1 MHLNICAIE
10 KILFPLN
17 KQVYFSIE
25 KELNILS
32 KSDVATLIKCFE
44 FESNAFYEEKLEIS
58 QTISEFPE
66 FNVYIFFPE
75 NEDITI
81 STIEK
86 SKNYKIWTSDLKY
99 IKREDTH
106 ILPTS
111 DLILRFYHK
120 GIEQTFVVPLAYIL
134 GYNEKKINN
143 SNYYQVYQ
151 HNVVPK
157 EILKFRYSLN
167 KNNCTD
173 FINENSYKYIG
184 ITKRNWKKRYQEHI
198 NSSHNQSY
206 FRFHRCLRGEF
217 FEIGAIE
224 HIIDRAGITEDEA
237 MEIEEKNVEK
247 ISLYPIFSKGLNMIP
262 GGRAGLKF
270 LHEHTKK
277 IGYKIEKEIDAD
289 IFESE
294 MIKMENVNLK
304 QILKNKNSNFKNE
317 KLAELWANDIN
328 FRISAITNQKHHFS
342 YDQIQCA
349 RLLYASGW
357 EMEKIFDNIKKI
369 DTNKE
374 INISQ
379 LDDLLLGNT
388 YSSIPYVI
396 L

>member
-99 IKREDTH
+99 IKRENTH

-157 EILKFRYSLN
+157 
-167 KNNCTD
+167 
-173 FINENSYKYIG
+173 
-184 ITKRNWKKRYQEHI
+184 
-198 NSSHNQSY
+198 
-206 FRFHRCLRGEF
+206 
-217 FEIGAIE
+217 
-224 HIIDRAGITEDEA
+224 DRAGITEDEA

-270 LHEHTKK
+270 LHEHAKT

-294 MIKMENVNLK
+294 MIKMENFNLK

-357 EMEKIFDNIKKI
+357 EIEKIFDNIKKI

-374 INISQ
+374 INIRQ